1 MCLVIQPGTGIVI
14 NIVARPTKALREELS
29 VGNAGKDT
37 QVHLPPAEKLVQ
49 EDHAE
54 RDLQRRFEH

>member
-1 MCLVIQPGTGIVI
+1 MI